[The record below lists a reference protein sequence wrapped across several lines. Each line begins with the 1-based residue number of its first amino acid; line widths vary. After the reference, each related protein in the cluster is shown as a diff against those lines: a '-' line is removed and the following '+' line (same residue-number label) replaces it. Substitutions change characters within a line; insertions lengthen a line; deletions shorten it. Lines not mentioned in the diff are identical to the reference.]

1 MLAQF
6 VDGRM
11 VVTADLVRQ
20 RQIGGIE
27 DARLSAKQLEQ
38 SRGFLDR
45 ETRIRAL
52 PQGAVEQQDSRR
64 RLVGAKTNGR
74 AGMDEGGVERRE
86 GVGIGEW
93 A

>member
-27 DARLSAKQLEQ
+27 DARLSAKQ
-38 SRGFLDR
+38 
-45 ETRIRAL
+45 
-52 PQGAVEQQDSRR
+52 
-64 RLVGAKTNGR
+64 RLVGAKTNGGR
-74 AGMDEGGVERRE
+74 AWMKAGSSDGKVSGSVSGRKRDMSELRRS
-86 GVGIGEW
+86 GQRQ
-93 A
+93 AKS